1 MSERGVIKDKR
12 RAQQI
17 NDFSGLRLGNITP
30 TDIDGLIE
38 YHDKAWIVFE
48 IKYKGAQL
56 LFGQR
61 LAIERMTN
69 AFTAAGKKA
78 MALVVEHNV
87 DDTDNSVDCAKCFV
101 REVYYGDSPTWR
113 PPKRKINLREAI
125 DEYFEY
131 AVDKA

>member
-1 MSERGVIKDKR
+1 MSERGVIQDTK

-17 NDFSGLRLGNITP
+17 NNFHNLRFGNITP

-56 LFGQR
+56 PFGQK
-61 LAIERMTN
+61 LAIERMIN

-87 DDTDNSVDCAKCFV
+87 DDTNNSVDCAECFV
-101 REVYYGDSPTWR
+101 REVYHSDNPTWQ
-113 PPKRKINLREAI
+113 PPKWKIKLGKMAEAYI
-125 DEYFEY
+125 KHV
-131 AVDKA
+131 VDKA